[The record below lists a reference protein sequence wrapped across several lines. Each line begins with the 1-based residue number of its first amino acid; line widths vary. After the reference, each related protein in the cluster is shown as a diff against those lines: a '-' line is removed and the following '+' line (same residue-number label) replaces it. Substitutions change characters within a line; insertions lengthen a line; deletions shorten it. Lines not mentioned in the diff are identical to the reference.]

1 MTNEYEPRPYWE
13 DTLAAG
19 FDESGVAHPTLP
31 LSFNRFLYRSCR
43 ASTAAIL
50 GANGVDPQEV
60 LDVGVGTGI
69 WLDFWSARDVR
80 RLAGVDLTEIAVTR
94 ARARYPE
101 VELAQVDIG
110 SESIPFAPFDLVS
123 AMNVLLHVVDPDAFS
138 RALTTLRAALREG
151 GWLLAMEPVAVG
163 DVRLQPGASA
173 AVRTLEEW
181 QTELHAADF
190 ELVDLRPATCLL
202 SNPVDARSQRRLDAL
217 NRLWFGAG
225 RVVGRGERRGAVV
238 GGALYAIDLVC
249 IRLAQVGPS
258 AKLLLARAGRN
269 GRA

>member
-1 MTNEYEPRPYWE
+1 VTGEYEPRRYWE

-31 LSFNRFLYRSCR
+31 LSFNRMLYRSLR
-43 ASTAAIL
+43 ASTASIL
-50 GANGVDPQEV
+50 RANRVDPQEV

-69 WLDFWSARDVR
+69 WLDFWSERHVR
-80 RLAGVDLTEIAVTR
+80 RLAGVDLTEIAVNR

-110 SESIPFAPFDLVS
+110 SESIPFTPFDLIS
-123 AMNVLLHVVDPDAFS
+123 AMNVLLHVVDPEAFTRS
-138 RALTTLRAALREG
+138 LRTLRVALREG

-163 DVRLQPGASA
+163 GVRLKPGASA
-173 AVRTLEEW
+173 AVRTLDEW
-181 QTELHAADF
+181 HTELRAADF
-190 ELVDLRPATCLL
+190 EVVDLRPATCVL
-202 SNPVDARSQRRLDAL
+202 SNPVDARSQGRLNAL

-238 GGALYAIDLVC
+238 GGALYVVDRIC
-249 IRLAQVGPS
+249 TRLAHAGPS
-258 AKLLLARAGRN
+258 SKLILARAGRN